1 MSNPI
6 YDELARRLR
15 RTDLLILRA
24 VRRQRARPNVQA
36 KGQFWGSVITDD
48 DVDELLRNHGEI
60 DYPEGVDEL
69 DASLRFSEKLRDD
82 PEGRVG
88 RIASAFK
95 LSPDD
100 VDILLLA
107 LAPEVSAGYNRLY
120 AYLQDNL
127 STSFLTVDL
136 ATRVI
141 RTRRTERL
149 ALQARLLPGAPLILN
164 RLLLLH
170 PPDASENHTLK
181 RLQPAPRLMSWMLE
195 GQDVPP
201 SLGVRALDT
210 RVEPYVPAGV
220 RQRVEGMTDGLDR
233 RCNYLVVGASRGV
246 REAVAQLVARRCE
259 RPLWRID
266 MERSTA
272 YREQPWDLVR
282 DLRLAGAMP
291 LLTGIVEA
299 QEDPAE
305 RTKVLQL
312 GAALATLDWP
322 VLISAADRRAVTS
335 LLGDARPSVT
345 LLCGR
350 STFAERQAAWT
361 TEMEKRGWS
370 PDQAAPLAERFN
382 GVGGTTIHAVLERA
396 AAEAG
401 GAEPT
406 DDILWMAARDGSRPE
421 FRGLAQHVVPRYG
434 WDDLVLPERILTQ
447 LGHIVSYLAHQETVF
462 HRWGASKVRARGFGI
477 KALFS
482 GGPGTGKTMA
492 AEVIAG
498 SLGLDLF
505 RVDLSQ
511 VISRWV
517 GETEK
522 NLKEIFDAAEGGTAV
537 ILFDEADALFGSR
550 GEVKQAQDRFAN
562 QEVSFLL
569 QRLETFEG
577 CAILT
582 TNLQENIDE
591 AFQRRFGSVIEF
603 PLPSTD
609 ERRVLWDRAFAT
621 EVPKADDLDLDYL
634 AKQFN
639 IAGGSIV
646 NAAIQACVLAA
657 ADSGRVEMR
666 HAIRAVGKELVKMN
680 KQVNRVHFGEFYE
693 LVSDL

>member
-1 MSNPI
+1 MAPSI

-69 DASLRFSEKLRDD
+69 DASLRFSETLRDD
-82 PEGRVG
+82 PDGRIG
-88 RIASAFK
+88 RIATAFH
-95 LSPDD
+95 LSGDD

-127 STSFLTVDL
+127 STSYLTVDL

-141 RTRRTERL
+141 RTRRAERL
-149 ALQARLLPGAPLILN
+149 ALQARLLPGAPLIRN

-170 PPDASENHTLK
+170 PPDAQENHTLK
-181 RLQPAPRLMSWMLE
+181 RLQPSPRLTSWLLE

-201 SLGVRALDT
+201 SLGVKELDT
-210 RVEPYVPAGV
+210 RVQPFVPSGAAE
-220 RQRVEGMTDGLDR
+220 RVDGLGDGLDR
-233 RCNYLVVGASRGV
+233 PCNYLVVGASRGV
-246 REAVAQLVARRCE
+246 REAVAQLVARRCG

-266 MERSTA
+266 LDRTVT
-272 YREQPWDLVR
+272 YREQPYELVR
-282 DLRLAGAMP
+282 DLRLAGSIP
-291 LLTGIVEA
+291 LLTGIIEA
-299 QEDPAE
+299 QEDPVE
-305 RTKVLQL
+305 RTRVLGL

-322 VLISAADRRAVTS
+322 VLVSAADRRAVTS
-335 LLGDARPSVT
+335 LLGDSRPSVT

-350 STFAERQAAWT
+350 STLEERKTAWSAEMTQRGWT
-361 TEMEKRGWS
+361 T
-370 PDQAAPLAERFN
+370 DQAAPLAERFN

-401 GAEPT
+401 GRQP
-406 DDILWMAARDGSRPE
+406 DDEQLWMAARDGSRPE

-434 WDDLVLPERILTQ
+434 WHDLVLPERILTQ
-447 LGHIVSYLAHQETVF
+447 LGHIVDYLAHQETVF

-582 TNLQENIDE
+582 TNLQENIDD

-603 PLPSTD
+603 PMPSTD
-609 ERRVLWDRAFAT
+609 QRRVLWDRAFA
-621 EVPKADDLDLDYL
+621 EDVPKATDLDLDYL

-639 IAGGSIV
+639 LAGGSIV

-657 ADSGRVEMR
+657 ADTGNVEMR

-680 KQVNRVHFGEFYE
+680 KQVNRVHFGDYFD
-693 LVSDL
+693 LVADL